1 MAHIKYAHK
10 AFQVS
15 SFSVSQYG
23 RRSSQ
28 ASSVILLRKLSY
40 GAQILEEMMIQ
51 DSSGRF
57 S

>member
-28 ASSVILLRKLSY
+28 AFSVILLRKLSY